1 MKMAD
6 QGERG
11 VRGLL
16 TILLGLSALTLIGL
30 GVIGSLVLTK
40 VGAMA
45 NPQKEAKVIEQKPE
59 PGKIYNLGIFT
70 VNLAD
75 EEASRYVRAEVQL
88 EYSPVNP
95 ELDKEIKLR
104 DAQFKDMVNSL
115 LNDRKAA
122 ELSTSEG
129 KEQFRRELQLKINE
143 TLKFGAITNVFLTQ
157 FAVQ

>member
-1 MKMAD
+1 MAD

-11 VRGLL
+11 ARGLL
-16 TILLGLSALTLIGL
+16 TVLLIISALTLAGLVGL
-30 GVIGSLVLTK
+30 GALVLTK
-40 VGAMA
+40 VGTMA

-59 PGKIYNLGIFT
+59 PGKIYDLGIFT

-75 EEASRYVRAEVQL
+75 EEASRYVRAQVEM

-115 LNDRKAA
+115 LNDRTAS
-122 ELSTSEG
+122 ELATSEG

-143 TLKFGAITNVFLTQ
+143 ALKYGAITNVYLTQ

>member
-1 MKMAD
+1 MAD

-16 TILLGLSALTLIGL
+16 GILLVISGITLLGVLGL
-30 GVIGSLVLTK
+30 GTLFLTK
-40 VGAMA
+40 GLGGAT

-59 PGKIYNLGIFT
+59 PGKIYDLGTFI

-75 EEASRYVRAEVQL
+75 EEASRYVRAQVQL
-88 EYSPVNP
+88 EYSQVNQ
-95 ELDKEIKLR
+95 ELDKEIKQR
-104 DAQFKDMVNSL
+104 DAQFKDLVNTL
-115 LNDRKAA
+115 LNDRKAV

-143 TLKFGAITNVFLTQ
+143 SLKFGVVTNVFLTQ
-157 FAVQ
+157 FAIQ

>member
-1 MKMAD
+1 MAD

-11 VRGLL
+11 SRGLL
-16 TILLGLSALTLIGL
+16 TILLLISAVTLIGL
-30 GVIGSLVLTK
+30 IALGALVLTR
-40 VGAMA
+40 VGSMA
-45 NPQKEAKVIEQKPE
+45 DNTKKEAKVIEQKPE
-59 PGKIYNLGIFT
+59 PGKIYNLGVFT

-88 EYSPVNP
+88 EYSNVNP

-143 TLKFGAITNVFLTQ
+143 ALKFGAITNVYLTQ

>member
-1 MKMAD
+1 MAD

-11 VRGLL
+11 ARGLL
-16 TILLGLSALTLIGL
+16 TIVLIISALTLAGLVGL
-30 GVIGSLVLTK
+30 GALVLTK
-40 VGAMA
+40 VGTTATA
-45 NPQKEAKVIEQKPE
+45 TKEAKVIEQKPE
-59 PGKIYNLGIFT
+59 PGKIYDLGIFT

-75 EEASRYVRAEVQL
+75 EEASRYVRAQIEL

-115 LNDRKAA
+115 LNDRTAA
-122 ELSTSEG
+122 ELATSEG
-129 KEQFRRELQLKINE
+129 KEQFRRELQLKVNE
-143 TLKFGAITNVFLTQ
+143 ALKYGAITNVYLTQ

>member
-1 MKMAD
+1 MAD
-6 QGERG
+6 QGDRG
-11 VRGLL
+11 ARGLL
-16 TILLGLSALTLIGL
+16 LIVLGISALTLIGL
-30 GVIGSLVLTK
+30 IIFGVVVFSRLGTLADTTK
-40 VGAMA
+40 
-45 NPQKEAKVIEQKPE
+45 QAKVIEEKAA
-59 PGKIYNLGIFT
+59 PGKIYNLGVFT

-88 EYSPVNP
+88 EYSTGNP

-143 TLKFGAITNVFLTQ
+143 ALKFGAVTNVYLTQ

>member
-1 MKMAD
+1 MAD
-6 QGERG
+6 QAERG
-11 VRGLL
+11 SRGLL
-16 TILLGLSALTLIGL
+16 MVLLLVSALTLLGMIGL
-30 GVIGSLVLTK
+30 GALMFTK
-40 VGAMA
+40 LGAMA

-59 PGKIYNLGIFT
+59 PGKIYNLGVFT

-88 EYSPVNP
+88 EYSPLNP
-95 ELDKEIKLR
+95 ELDKEIKAR

-115 LNDRKAA
+115 LNDRKAV
-122 ELSTSEG
+122 ELATSEG

-143 TLKFGAITNVFLTQ
+143 SLKFGAVTNVFLTQ